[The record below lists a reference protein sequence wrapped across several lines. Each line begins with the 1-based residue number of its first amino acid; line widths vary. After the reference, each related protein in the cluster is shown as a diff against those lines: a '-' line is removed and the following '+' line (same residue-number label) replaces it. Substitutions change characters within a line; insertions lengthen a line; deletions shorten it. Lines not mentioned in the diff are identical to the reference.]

1 MPEESRAV
9 IIIFGGSGD
18 LASRKLYPALFNL
31 YRRGVLAEH
40 FAVIGTARRPWS
52 DEHYH
57 EVVANAVAGAHADA
71 EQVHA
76 FAQHFFYQSHDVTDA
91 DHYITLKNLAA
102 KLDDQ
107 FAVGGNRVFYMAM
120 APDFF
125 ETIASHLKSEHLL
138 TDAGFNR
145 LIIEK
150 PFGHDYASAKALND
164 SLTATFDD
172 DQIFRIDH
180 YLGKEMIQNLL
191 AFRFDNAIF
200 EGVWNKDFIDNIQI
214 TLSEAV
220 GVEERA
226 GYYEKAG
233 ALRDMV
239 QNHVMQVLS
248 YLTMPKPKSFTATDI
263 LTEKDKVFAA
273 LRPYDL
279 AAAKANFVQ
288 AQYVAAQI
296 DGKTVPGYRQEEGVA
311 PDSQTPT
318 FVAGKILLDMP
329 QWQGVPIYIRTGK
342 RLTRKSTQITL
353 TFKPVTA
360 PLFSQAEA
368 SRPDS
373 LTIYI
378 DPSEGFSLQLNG
390 KALGTGFD
398 VEPDEL
404 RYRHD
409 PTVAAAAPEA
419 YERLISN
426 VLEGDQTN
434 FTHWSELS
442 ASWRFID
449 AIQAAWSQETT
460 MPTYPAA
467 TMGPKAAFDLL
478 ERDGREWFWQPRRV
492 QLAD

>member
-40 FAVIGTARRPWS
+40 FAVIGTARRPWT
-52 DEHYH
+52 DDHYH
-57 EVVANAVAGAHADA
+57 EVVENAVAGDDVDRDQAK
-71 EQVHA
+71 A

-107 FAVGGNRVFYMAM
+107 YVTGGNRIFYMAM

-138 TDAGFNR
+138 TERGFNR

-150 PFGHDYASAKALND
+150 PFGHDYARAKELND

-200 EGVWNKDFIDNIQI
+200 EGVWNKDYIDNIQI

-248 YLTMPKPKSFTATDI
+248 YLTMPKPKTFTANDI
-263 LTEKDKVFAA
+263 LTAKDQVFAA
-273 LRPYDL
+273 LKPYDL
-279 AAAKANFVQ
+279 ATAKENFVR
-288 AQYVAAQI
+288 AQYASAEV
-296 DGKTVPGYRQEEGVA
+296 DGDQVLGYRQEEGVA
-311 PDSQTPT
+311 ANSQTAT
-318 FVAGKILLDMP
+318 FVAGKIMLDMP
-329 QWQGVPIYIRTGK
+329 QWEGVPVYIRTGK
-342 RLTRKSTQITL
+342 RLTRKSTQLTL
-353 TFKPVTA
+353 TFKPVA
-360 PLFSQAEA
+360 SPLFNRETGSQ
-368 SRPDS
+368 PDS

-378 DPSEGFSLQLNG
+378 EPSEGYSLQLNG
-390 KALGTGFD
+390 KALGTGFNI
-398 VEPDEL
+398 EPDEL

-409 PTVAAAAPEA
+409 PEAAAAAPEA
-419 YERLISN
+419 YERLINN

-449 AIQAAWSQETT
+449 AIQAAWSQETE

-467 TMGPKAAFDLL
+467 TMGPQAAFDLL
-478 ERDGREWFWQPRRV
+478 ARDGRQWFWQPRRIK
-492 QLAD
+492 LAD

>member
-57 EVVANAVAGAHADA
+57 EVVEEAIAGLNPDPAQA
-71 EQVHA
+71 HA

-107 FAVGGNRVFYMAM
+107 FATGGNRVFYMAM

-164 SLTATFDD
+164 SLTATFAD

-200 EGVWNKDFIDNIQI
+200 EGIWNKKYIDNIQI
-214 TLSEAV
+214 TLAEAV

-248 YLTMPKPKSFTATDI
+248 YLTMDKPKSFTTNDI
-263 LTEKDKVFAA
+263 LAEKDKVFAA
-273 LRPYDL
+273 LKPYDL
-279 AAAKANFVQ
+279 ATAKANFVR
-288 AQYVAAQI
+288 AQYVGAEV
-296 DGKTVPGYRQEEGVA
+296 DGKTVRGYREEEGVA
-311 PDSQTPT
+311 ADSQTAT
-318 FVAGKILLDMP
+318 FVAGKIMLDMP

-342 RLTRKSTQITL
+342 RLTRKSTQLTL
-353 TFKPVTA
+353 TFKPVAA
-360 PLFSQAEA
+360 PLFGQSAD
-368 SRPDS
+368 SKPDT

-378 DPSEGFSLQLNG
+378 EPSEGYSLQLNG
-390 KALGTGFD
+390 KALGTGLTI
-398 VEPDEL
+398 EPDEL

-409 PTVAAAAPEA
+409 PEAAAAAPEA
-419 YERLISN
+419 YERLINN

-442 ASWRFID
+442 ASWHFID
-449 AIQAAWSQETT
+449 AIQAAWSQEPN

-467 TMGPKAAFDLL
+467 TMGPQAAFDLL
-478 ERDGREWFWQPRRV
+478 ARDGREWFWQPHRV
-492 QLAD
+492 QMAD

>member
-200 EGVWNKDFIDNIQI
+200 EGVWNKDFID
-214 TLSEAV
+214 S
-220 GVEERA
+220 
-226 GYYEKAG
+226 
-233 ALRDMV
+233 D
-239 QNHVMQVLS
+239 HV
-248 YLTMPKPKSFTATDI
+248 I
-263 LTEKDKVFAA
+263 
-273 LRPYDL
+273 
-279 AAAKANFVQ
+279 
-288 AQYVAAQI
+288 
-296 DGKTVPGYRQEEGVA
+296 
-311 PDSQTPT
+311 
-318 FVAGKILLDMP
+318 
-329 QWQGVPIYIRTGK
+329 
-342 RLTRKSTQITL
+342 
-353 TFKPVTA
+353 
-360 PLFSQAEA
+360 
-368 SRPDS
+368 
-373 LTIYI
+373 
-378 DPSEGFSLQLNG
+378 
-390 KALGTGFD
+390 
-398 VEPDEL
+398 
-404 RYRHD
+404 
-409 PTVAAAAPEA
+409 
-419 YERLISN
+419 
-426 VLEGDQTN
+426 
-434 FTHWSELS
+434 
-442 ASWRFID
+442 
-449 AIQAAWSQETT
+449 
-460 MPTYPAA
+460 
-467 TMGPKAAFDLL
+467 
-478 ERDGREWFWQPRRV
+478 
-492 QLAD
+492 

>member
-40 FAVIGTARRPWS
+40 FAVIGTARRPWT
-52 DEHYH
+52 DDHYH
-57 EVVANAVAGAHADA
+57 EVVENAVAGDDVDRDQAK
-71 EQVHA
+71 A

-107 FAVGGNRVFYMAM
+107 YVTGGNRIFYMAM

-138 TDAGFNR
+138 TERGFNR

-150 PFGHDYASAKALND
+150 PFGHDYASAKELND

-191 AFRFDNAIF
+191 AFRFDNTIF
-200 EGVWNKDFIDNIQI
+200 EGVWNKDYIDNIQI

-248 YLTMPKPKSFTATDI
+248 YLTMPKP
-263 LTEKDKVFAA
+263 
-273 LRPYDL
+273 
-279 AAAKANFVQ
+279 
-288 AQYVAAQI
+288 
-296 DGKTVPGYRQEEGVA
+296 
-311 PDSQTPT
+311 
-318 FVAGKILLDMP
+318 
-329 QWQGVPIYIRTGK
+329 
-342 RLTRKSTQITL
+342 
-353 TFKPVTA
+353 
-360 PLFSQAEA
+360 
-368 SRPDS
+368 
-373 LTIYI
+373 
-378 DPSEGFSLQLNG
+378 
-390 KALGTGFD
+390 
-398 VEPDEL
+398 
-404 RYRHD
+404 
-409 PTVAAAAPEA
+409 
-419 YERLISN
+419 
-426 VLEGDQTN
+426 
-434 FTHWSELS
+434 
-442 ASWRFID
+442 
-449 AIQAAWSQETT
+449 
-460 MPTYPAA
+460 
-467 TMGPKAAFDLL
+467 
-478 ERDGREWFWQPRRV
+478 
-492 QLAD
+492 